1 MHVMIQTRRILMWL
15 MLVVLAALVSYVG
28 FRGYL
33 TPEMLF
39 NFANSFYC

>member
-1 MHVMIQTRRILMWL
+1 MIQTRRILMWL
-15 MLVVLAALVSYVG
+15 MLIALAALVSYAG
-28 FRGYL
+28 FRAYL